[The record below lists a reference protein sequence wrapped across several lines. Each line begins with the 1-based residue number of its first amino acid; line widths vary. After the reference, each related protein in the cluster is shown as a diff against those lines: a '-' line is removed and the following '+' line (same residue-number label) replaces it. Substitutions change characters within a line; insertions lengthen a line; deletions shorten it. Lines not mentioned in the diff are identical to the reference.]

1 MMKYATIA
9 MTPHVIHSKKE
20 MWMFAIWSRKPS
32 MMMFGGVPIGV
43 RTPPIEQAYAVMSIS
58 PVAYL

>member
-1 MMKYATIA
+1 
-9 MTPHVIHSKKE
+9 
-20 MWMFAIWSRKPS
+20 